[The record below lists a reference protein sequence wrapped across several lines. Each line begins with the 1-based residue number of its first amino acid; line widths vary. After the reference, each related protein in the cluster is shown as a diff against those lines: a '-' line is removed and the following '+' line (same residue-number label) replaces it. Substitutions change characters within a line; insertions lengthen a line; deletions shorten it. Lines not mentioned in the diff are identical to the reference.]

1 MKSTLHKA
9 LNPLYIYIYIM
20 LICLLAGQTVAAQSC
35 VGNNE
40 PLAIPEVSDCGFD
53 PAHKDIL
60 PIVTI
65 YVNVYFQGPEG
76 KNFTPDGS
84 NGSPNGIEWANQMIY
99 SANETMSNL
108 QNFNNGLP
116 AITGDSRIRFAL
128 YSEPDNLDDIYG
140 GVFFSS
146 DNPTIEYSNEAIEVI
161 VKDGD
166 IMNGDTTLNGFGGGS
181 EITMKNFYYYFT
193 LNKPSYGGWYAA
205 RLFTHEV
212 GHLINLCHSFYPD
225 NSCVGIDLDPF
236 FECKG
241 TAQTGV
247 NCKYGAAGCDF
258 WNAPTHNI
266 MSYSGQA
273 RDVLTPCQWKTA
285 YGSAL
290 NSKSKAFSK
299 ECVLSGTPTIIPPGA
314 NELWDYANV
323 VMNKI
328 IVSPTATL
336 TIDCKVQFSSEAGI
350 EVQRGGKLIVSH
362 NGVLTNLC
370 DGYRWQGIKVWGN
383 TAKAQPDPNAT
394 LLPDDAGVVILLGG
408 SQIINANTGIS
419 TTAALPWPQ
428 SKSYYGGLI
437 KATGADFINCRKG
450 CEFMKYDYPNN
461 SSFEGCEFYENAS
474 FIPISGSDNKT
485 GGVTIWDCEGI
496 SFRKNLF
503 TNLDSYGILGI
514 DFSCDVTEGNI
525 FKNVNTGISA
535 KATYE
540 YSSNINIIGSIDPTK
555 KNKFENNLYH
565 IYSNN
570 LDYNEGLMIEQ
581 NSFVNGIVGIV
592 INNSTKLKIDK
603 NAFYNHETAINVNAT
618 GNFNNSVICNSITTG
633 CKAIVINGANTQF
646 QFIDNTFENYKYDL
660 DLQSGS
666 IDGNQGLPG
675 SPAENCFSDIVSN
688 PMTELVNMRVPNPSS
703 AFAYWVDKNLVPAT
717 SCQYPKTYGVNY
729 YTLKYTDNSSK
740 GCNLDYTIPPGILP
754 PSPPYTLG
762 TYNQYKQLTNIA
774 QQTCQNS
781 PTDSI
786 AQWQYYV
793 LGRQTQSILEWLID
807 SARVN
812 HDNNL
817 QHQVFDAEGSII
829 SKHKRFGLYMR
840 NNEYTNA
847 INLLNTFPD
856 STLDDREYKYI
867 QRANLARL
875 STDSVQFVPSI
886 VILDSLTVI
895 RAKNT
900 INSDFSD
907 ALLMLFGRS
916 SVDPILHLADCG
928 GNNEN
933 VPRESKPYKN
943 EQTESIYGY
952 PNPTSGVFTIQI
964 NNSEVSYNILE
975 INSASGKILTK
986 YDIKGKNTIEINTSE
1001 FSNGLY
1007 ICKLNNTVTGRTIGI
1022 KMIVQ
1027 H

>member
-1 MKSTLHKA
+1 
-9 LNPLYIYIYIM
+9 M
-20 LICLLAGQTVAAQSC
+20 LICLLADQNAAAQSC
-35 VGNNE
+35 VGNDE
-40 PLAIPEVSDCGFD
+40 PLAIPELGACSFN
-53 PAHKDIL
+53 PEYKDIL
-60 PIVTI
+60 PIITI

-84 NGSPNGIEWANQMIY
+84 NGSPNGIEWANQMVY
-99 SANETMSNL
+99 NANETMSNL

-128 YSEPDNLDDIYG
+128 YTEPDNPEDLFG
-140 GVFFSS
+140 GVFFNNSA
-146 DNPTIEYSNEAIEVI
+146 PLFEYPFNALEVI

-166 IMNGDTTLNGFGGGS
+166 IMNGDTTLNGFSGNG
-181 EITMKNFYYYFT
+181 EITLKNSYYYFT
-193 LNKPSYGGWYAA
+193 LNRPTYAGWYAA
-205 RLFTHEV
+205 RLFMHEV
-212 GHLINLCHSFYPD
+212 GHQLKLCHSFYPG
-225 NSCVGIDLDPF
+225 NPCVNIDLDPF
-236 FECKG
+236 FECNG
-241 TAQTGV
+241 TAQSEVTCGDG
-247 NCKYGAAGCDF
+247 KEGCDL
-258 WNAPTHNI
+258 WSAPTHNI

-285 YGSAL
+285 YSSAL
-290 NSKSKAFSK
+290 NLKSKAYSK
-299 ECVLSGTPTIIPPGA
+299 ECVLSGTPIIIPPGA

-336 TIDCKVQFSSEAGI
+336 TIDCKVQFASEAGI

-362 NGVLTNLC
+362 NGILTNLC

-394 LLPDDAGVVILLGG
+394 LLPDDAGVVVMLGG

-474 FIPISGSDNKT
+474 FIPILGSDNKT

-496 SFRKNLF
+496 SFKKNLF

-525 FKNVNTGISA
+525 FKNVNVGISA

-540 YSSNINIIGSIDPTK
+540 YSSNINVTGSTDITK

-581 NSFVNGIVGIV
+581 NTFVNGIVGIV
-592 INNSTKLKIDK
+592 INNSTKFKVDK

-618 GNFNNSVICNSITTG
+618 GGFQNSVSCNSIGLG
-633 CKAIVINGANTQF
+633 CSGIEINGLNSYF

-688 PMTELVNMRVPNPSS
+688 PMTELVNMRVPNPGS
-703 AFAYWVDKNLVPAT
+703 FFQYWVDKDLVPST

-729 YTLKYTDNSSK
+729 YSLPQTYNSSI
-740 GCNLDYTIPPGILP
+740 GCNLDYTNPPGILP
-754 PSPPYTLG
+754 PAPPYTLG
-762 TYNQYKQLTNIA
+762 TYNQYKQLTQTAHQAYQNIP
-774 QQTCQNS
+774 S
-781 PTDSI
+781 DSV
-786 AQWQYYV
+786 AHWQYYV
-793 LGRQTQSILEWLID
+793 LGKQTQSIFEWLLD
-807 SARVN
+807 SARV
-812 HDNNL
+812 HTDNTL
-817 QHQVFDAEGSII
+817 QHQLLDAEGSIL

-840 NNEYTNA
+840 NNEYANA
-847 INLLNTFPD
+847 NNLLNTLPD
-856 STLDDREYKYI
+856 SLEDDRDYRYV
-867 QRANLARL
+867 QRVNLARL
-875 STDSVQFVPSI
+875 TANLVDYAPSTGVLDTLSLITSKHSV
-886 VILDSLTVI
+886 
-895 RAKNT
+895 
-900 INSDFSD
+900 NSGFSGT
-907 ALLMLFGRS
+907 LLELFGNN
-916 SVDPILHLADCG
+916 ADYMVINNNPCG
-928 GNNEN
+928 DNNRNE
-933 VPRESKPYKN
+933 PRESKPYKN

-952 PNPTSGVFTIQI
+952 PNPTSCVFTIQI
-964 NNSEVSYNILE
+964 NDKAVHYNALELNSDSGHVIKHINIQSKSLVE
-975 INSASGKILTK
+975 L
-986 YDIKGKNTIEINTSE
+986 NTSE
-1001 FSNGLY
+1001 LSNGTY
-1007 ICKLNNTVTGRTIGI
+1007 FCKLINTETGSSVVL